1 MYNILKRNIFFYLS
15 IILAVGN
22 IYLFFNNINK
32 KDKIAGLE
40 AQIQDLDGEID
51 MVEGERQEEGKTEN
65 DVAELEEEI
74 QNLENVIENM
84 REQKKQEVSEK
95 WEALAFAKY
104 IRLAEKEQVDQNLIA
119 SFILKEN
126 GMENTKGVELNAVYP
141 MRVEDVDGEI
151 YLFRYYAD
159 DKDEIS
165 VGNYCAIWIDQQT
178 NSSKILFNTEGNH
191 EFTSLYEFYDM
202 QVRDV
207 DGNEEE
213 DVILLS
219 GAHRSAGAGY
229 YLPDLYC
236 MIALQKNNKFQCIS
250 QESEDWL
257 GDVLHPLYS
266 QQNESRKIE
275 NIIEEIMAHY
285 GNEEIK
291 IAVEEGA
298 ALEDFIAVNDEKMLE
313 KLEQRSLFFEREL
326 LWETYDVDENDH
338 IQGIKVYKENGENG
352 MPQTQVA
359 VYLFDYV
366 TEEVEKLEVPE
377 VYQEI
382 TDQGETI
389 EDVELEEIEVKEIDG
404 VKNICMK
411 VEIVLWGGTRRLPY
425 ELCIK

>member
-1 MYNILKRNIFFYLS
+1 MRLIWRK
-15 IILAVGN
+15 G
-22 IYLFFNNINK
+22 
-32 KDKIAGLE
+32 G
-40 AQIQDLDGEID
+40 
-51 MVEGERQEEGKTEN
+51 RQEEGKTEN
-65 DVAELEEEI
+65 EENEQEKEKKERERNLRMKSLQKLEG
-74 QNLENVIENM
+74 
-84 REQKKQEVSEK
+84 QEMSGK

-104 IRLAEKEQVDQNLIA
+104 IRLAEKEQIDQKLIA

-126 GMENTKGVELNAVYP
+126 GMENTKGIELNAVYP
-141 MRVEDVDGEI
+141 MQIEGVDGEI

-178 NSSKILFNTEGNH
+178 NNSKILFNTEGNH

-202 QVRDV
+202 QVSDV
-207 DGNEEE
+207 DGNGEE

-229 YLPDLYC
+229 YLPDIYC
-236 MIALQKNNKFQCIS
+236 MIALQKNSEFQCVS

-257 GDVLHPLYS
+257 EDVLHPLYS
-266 QQNESRKIE
+266 QQSESRKIE
-275 NIIEEIMAHY
+275 NIMDEIMAHY

-291 IAVEEGA
+291 IEIKAETTV
-298 ALEDFIAVNDEKMLE
+298 EDFIEVNDEKILK

-326 LWETYDVDENDH
+326 LWETYDVDESDH

-352 MPQTQVA
+352 MPLTQVA

-382 TDQGETI
+382 TDQGEDI

-404 VKNICMK
+404 DKNIYMK
-411 VEIVLWGGTRRLPY
+411 VEVVLWGGTRRLPY